1 MSDDTQRPA
10 RPAQHEEAGDEVE
23 GHRHHR
29 LGANDEVTDEAQK
42 DDENE
47 VEAHRHHRLA
57 KHKLQ

>member
-1 MSDDTQRPA
+1 MSDDQRPA

-29 LGANDEVTDEAQK
+29 LGANDEVTDETEKK
-42 DDENE
+42 DDDNE